1 MLNINKNNQS
11 KSKEIIPTVRIKKH
25 MKIKTRKI
33 KNNNHIMIINI
44 RKEETVVQ
52 IDEIDMMMK
61 MID

>member
-1 MLNINKNNQS
+1 
-11 KSKEIIPTVRIKKH
+11 

-52 IDEIDMMMK
+52 IEEIDMMMK
-61 MID
+61 MIDYI